1 MDEKE
6 LSELT
11 RKTAE
16 TLFGPPKKG
25 EGAYGSGES
34 CCTR

>member
-11 RKTAE
+11 RKTSE
-16 TLFGPPKKG
+16 RLLGPPKKG
-25 EGAYGSGES
+25 GGAYAL
-34 CCTR
+34 

>member
-1 MDEKE
+1 MDKKE

-16 TLFGPPKKG
+16 TFFGPPKKG
-25 EGAYGSGES
+25 EGPTPCGASS
-34 CCTR
+34 SLN